1 MAKSMAI
8 ENNDQV
14 AVLVTSGLCIV
25 IPALAV
31 GLRFIAKTM
40 RGGHDYSD
48 YCIVAALVCVQTL
61 ERSKYSYIYY
71 VSSSGT

>member
-1 MAKSMAI
+1 MCLPYTDLECFTIAESMLI

-14 AVLVTSGLCIV
+14 AVLVTSGLCIF

-48 YCIVAALVCVQTL
+48 YCIAAALVCLQAL
-61 ERSKYSYIYY
+61 D
-71 VSSSGT
+71 